1 VRDCR
6 TTVIDGKR
14 VVGDERVYR
23 KEWCGQIREMLHVT
37 VLRSGSSGNCSL
49 VEFGETR
56 ILVDAGLS
64 AKRIAELLTEVG
76 VAPASLTGI
85 LVTHEH
91 DDHASGL
98 GVWSSRHETPV
109 YANVLTAEAILFNAK
124 REVRIPFR
132 MFQTGAPFD
141 LGGVEVRSF
150 SIPHDAA
157 EPVGF
162 VLSAGES
169 AVGFL
174 TDLGYATGLV
184 RQRARE
190 VDTLVIESNHD
201 ERLLLNDVKRPWSVR
216 QRISSRHGHL
226 SNDAASE
233 VLAELAGGRLKRAV
247 LGHLSRDC
255 NSAELAGGAVRK
267 RLEAEGVATETVE
280 VFVASQRE
288 VSPRFAV

>member
-1 VRDCR
+1 M
-6 TTVIDGKR
+6 IDAIS
-14 VVGDERVYR
+14 V
-23 KEWCGQIREMLHVT
+23 VT

-49 VEFGETR
+49 VEFGATR

-64 AKRIAELLTEVG
+64 ARRMAGLLAEVG
-76 VAPASLTGI
+76 VEPSALSGI

-98 GVWSSRHETPV
+98 GVWSSRYGTPV
-109 YANVLTAEAILFNAK
+109 YANGLTAEAILFHAK
-124 REVRIPFR
+124 RESRIPFR
-132 MFQTGAPFD
+132 KFQTGSPFD
-141 LGGVEVRSF
+141 LGGIEVRSF
-150 SIPHDAA
+150 PIPHDAA

-162 VLSAGES
+162 VLSAGGA

-201 ERLLLNDVKRPWSVR
+201 ERLLMNDMKPWSVR

-233 VLAELAGGRLKRAV
+233 VLAELAGGRLRRAV
-247 LGHLSRDC
+247 LGHLSRDL
-255 NSAELAGGAVRK
+255 NTPEIALRTARK
-267 RLEAEGVATETVE
+267 RLDRESHGDRIELMCAGSEHRTERLQVA
-280 VFVASQRE
+280 
-288 VSPRFAV
+288 

>member
-1 VRDCR
+1 
-6 TTVIDGKR
+6 
-14 VVGDERVYR
+14 
-23 KEWCGQIREMLHVT
+23 MLHVT

-64 AKRIAELLTEVG
+64 AKRIAELLAEVG
-76 VAPASLTGI
+76 VEPSALTGI

-98 GVWSSRHETPV
+98 GVWSARHGTPV
-109 YANVLTAEAILFNAK
+109 YANVLTAEAIRYQTK
-124 REVRIPFR
+124 RDVRIPFR
-132 MFQTGAPFD
+132 MFQTGSPFE

-162 VLSAGES
+162 VLSGGGS

-184 RQRARE
+184 RQRARD

-233 VLAELAGGRLKRAV
+233 VLAELAGGRLRRAV
-247 LGHLSRDC
+247 LGHLSRDL
-255 NSAELAGGAVRK
+255 NTPEIALRTARERLGRESGGDRIELMCAGADCRTD
-267 RLEAEGVATETVE
+267 RMQVA
-280 VFVASQRE
+280 
-288 VSPRFAV
+288 

>member
-1 VRDCR
+1 
-6 TTVIDGKR
+6 
-14 VVGDERVYR
+14 
-23 KEWCGQIREMLHVT
+23 MLHVT

-64 AKRIAELLTEVG
+64 AKRIAELLSEVG
-76 VAPASLTGI
+76 VTPDALTGI

-98 GVWSSRHETPV
+98 GVWSSRHGTPV
-109 YANVLTAEAILFNAK
+109 YANVLTAEAIRFQAK
-124 REVRIPFR
+124 RDVRIPFR
-132 MFQTGAPFD
+132 MFQTGAPFE

-162 VLSAGES
+162 VLSAGGS

-233 VLAELAGGRLKRAV
+233 VLAELAGGRLQRAV
-247 LGHLSRDC
+247 LGHLSRDL
-255 NSAELAGGAVRK
+255 NTPEIALRTARERLGRESGGDRIELMCAGSDHRTD
-267 RLEAEGVATETVE
+267 RMRVA
-280 VFVASQRE
+280 
-288 VSPRFAV
+288 